1 MTQLDLVSK
10 EVPYQHCLKKSEDEG
25 KVLILLKLVSP
36 LPSPLVRPSPL
47 LKQWPVRYPSGKIAK
62 PLIFLSTLIQIV
74 TWVWKRILILGQPQP
89 PPFLPQDED
98 LSNAIWGLTSG
109 GGRTPKWKSWGCLLL
124 SKLRGVICKFWSHLG
139 YLESHNYW
147 V

>member
-25 KVLILLKLVSP
+25 KVLIKLVSP
-36 LPSPLVRPSPL
+36 LPSPLVWPSPL
-47 LKQWPVRYPSGKIAK
+47 LKQWPVRYSSGKIAK
-62 PLIFLSTLIQIV
+62 PLILLSTLMQIV

-89 PPFLPQDED
+89 PRFLPQDED

-109 GGRTPKWKSWGCLLL
+109 GGEDSQMKELGIFLT
-124 SKLRGVICKFWSHLG
+124 KLRGVICKFWSHLG
-139 YLESHNYW
+139 CSESHNYW